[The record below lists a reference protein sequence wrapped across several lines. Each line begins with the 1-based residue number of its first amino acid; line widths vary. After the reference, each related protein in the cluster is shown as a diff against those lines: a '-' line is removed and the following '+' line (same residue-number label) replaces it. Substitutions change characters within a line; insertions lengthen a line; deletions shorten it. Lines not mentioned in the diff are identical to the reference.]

1 MTAPVTRTSVR
12 STVARS
18 ALARMG
24 RRPHPQPTPVEPG
37 GVALRAEGVSVR
49 IGARDVVDRVDL
61 TVHHGEVVALVG
73 PNGAGKSTLLAV
85 LAGDRRPESGVVHLA
100 GAAIDTWSTR
110 ELAMRRAVL
119 VQQANVSFSFTVEE
133 TVRMG
138 RFVWGGSDPVDDDAH
153 VATAMAA
160 TEVAHLA
167 DRDVTS
173 LSGGERARAAMARVL
188 AQDAPVML
196 LDEPT
201 AALDLRHQEQL
212 LELARDR
219 AEAGVAVV
227 VVLHDLG
234 LAAAHADRVVV
245 LANGRVRIDGRPSDV
260 LSPELLGEVY
270 DWPVEIVAH
279 PVTGAPL
286 VLPLRRTPGMRSKT
300 SNRC

>member
-1 MTAPVTRTSVR
+1 LAVTARGW
-12 STVARS
+12 
-18 ALARMG
+18 LARVG
-24 RRPHPQPTPVEPG
+24 RARHRGLPPTTSEPG
-37 GVALRAEGVSVR
+37 GVALRAAAVTVR
-49 IGARDVVDRVDL
+49 IGARSVLDQVDL
-61 TVHHGEVVALVG
+61 TVRHGEVVALVG

-85 LAGDRRPESGVVHLA
+85 LAGDRVPTSGAVHLQ
-100 GAAIDTWSTR
+100 GAAVDTWTTR

-119 VQQANVSFSFTVEE
+119 VQQSAVSFSFTVEE

-138 RFVWGGSDPVDDDAH
+138 RFVWGGVDPAADDAH
-153 VATAMAA
+153 VASAMAA

-167 DRDVTS
+167 HRDVTS

-188 AQDAPVML
+188 AQDATVML

-212 LELARDR
+212 LELARGR
-219 AEAGVAVV
+219 AEVGVAVV

-245 LANGRVRIDGRPSDV
+245 LADGSVRSDGPPSEV
-260 LSPELLGEVY
+260 LSPRLLGEVY
-270 DWPVEIVAH
+270 DWPVEVVAH

-286 VLPLRRTPGMRSKT
+286 VLPLRRVHGVKSKT
-300 SNRC
+300 SN